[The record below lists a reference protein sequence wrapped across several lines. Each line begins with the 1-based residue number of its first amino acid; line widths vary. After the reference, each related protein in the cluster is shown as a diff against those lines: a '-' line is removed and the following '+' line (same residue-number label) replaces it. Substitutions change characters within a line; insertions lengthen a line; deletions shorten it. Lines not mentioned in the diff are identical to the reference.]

1 MVTPPKSKL
10 PSHNWAAA
18 AIFAVAFALMG
29 GISGGILLLV
39 GLAAHEAAHAFL
51 AWIHGV
57 RVYSAG
63 VCFKGPFILRDRAK
77 ENLAEVTIALAG
89 PAASFVFGV
98 LLFVFP
104 QTGFHWAGACN
115 LLIAVTNLLPLPG
128 SDGLRAGRA
137 LWAEV
142 RERSAR
148 EAVPARATVLRLT
161 ADL

>member
-1 MVTPPKSKL
+1 MVTPPKPKL

-18 AIFAVAFALMG
+18 TIFTAAFVLMG

-39 GLAAHEAAHAFL
+39 GLAAHEAAHVFL

-57 RVYSAG
+57 QVYSAG
-63 VCFKGPFILRDRAK
+63 VCFKGPFILRDRART
-77 ENLAEVTIALAG
+77 NLAEVSIALAG
-89 PAASFVFGV
+89 PAASLVFGV
-98 LLFVFP
+98 VLFAFP

-115 LLIAVTNLLPLPG
+115 LLIGVTNLLPLPG

-142 RERSAR
+142 RERR
-148 EAVPARATVLRLT
+148 LQETLPARATVLRLT